1 MSESKIRRKNKSYP
15 FTLSTATSVA
25 VTIPMYDMAGG
36 LVTMG
41 TVSTNAAAIQ
51 LFVAEAEAGPF
62 RRLYDA
68 SGAVADITLAPS
80 TTDGRAYAVPD
91 AAFAAPFIKFVSAT
105 TNSTGT
111 VGTVMFKG

>member
-36 LVTMG
+36 AITVGTM
-41 TVSTNAAAIQ
+41 STNATSIQ

-68 SGAVADITLAPS
+68 AGSAADITLAPS
-80 TTDGRAYAVPD
+80 TADGRAYAVPD
-91 AAFAAPFIKFVSAT
+91 AAFAAPYIKFVSAT